1 MPAKRPALTGLTI
14 QRRDDQAPPPDESPF
29 ALSTTVSPDAILLP
43 PEAAEL
49 DPEAQASA
57 RRFLTFR
64 RRTGEALEGAA
75 RELYQQ
81 RARLKPLGQWHLYLR
96 VVNCGQ
102 DVAERLCNIYERG
115 QQIAAFAEKV
125 RAGFFNQSV
134 AAILAREST
143 PPEALNWALALPEP
157 PEVDEVLNHLK
168 PERPARKAGKA
179 AQSPQ
184 AGAPSSAEPYANSA
198 MSGVGAAS
206 KDAEMYGIEAGAWPN
221 VEVPGSNGAAELATA
236 PFERATVIA
245 PLGAQTRSLI
255 AQLTEQIRGYST
267 QPTTLSGDD
276 WNSLAGLLDA
286 LRELEATLQRQPFTA

>member
-14 QRRDDQAPPPDESPF
+14 QRRDDQAPPPGESPF

-43 PEAAEL
+43 PEAADL

-157 PEVDEVLNHLK
+157 PEVDEVLNHLN

-179 AQSPQ
+179 AQSPK
-184 AGAPSSAEPYANSA
+184 AGAPPPTEPQANLV
-198 MSGVGAAS
+198 MSGVGAS
-206 KDAEMYGIEAGAWPN
+206 PN
-221 VEVPGSNGAAELATA
+221 VEVPRGNGAAELATA

-245 PLGAQTRSLI
+245 PLGAQTRSQI
-255 AQLTEQIRGYST
+255 AQLTEQIRGYT
-267 QPTTLSGDD
+267 AQPTTLSGDD
-276 WNSLAGLLDA
+276 WNALTGLLDA
-286 LRELEATLQRQPFTA
+286 LRELEAALQGQPFMA